1 MKIINFRL
9 EDHGLCPYAALER
22 AQEYGRL
29 RRDRA
34 ETVYVRGNLSGM
46 PGRRVAFA
54 LISVVLGA
62 LGAFVIAEVGLRL
75 LYISGYGSPLPPGIR
90 DLSEHRLNYVRF
102 RPNSSGTAQGVEYRT
117 NEFGY
122 RSDPIVVGAKHV
134 VFLGDSTTF
143 GLSLQQAETFPAKV
157 EQLLNE
163 RAEKGWQALNTATPG
178 QGTLDELDTLRR
190 VLDTKEVAPRLIVLG
205 FFVNDFSDN
214 QTYLEFTKRH
224 TESRLFRLKFYLYQ
238 FRIVLLSKEA
248 LKEVWYWWDRSS
260 VYKEPSGIAT
270 APKPDI
276 ALLDEAGQY
285 KALPG
290 KEIEWNWVPAYK
302 LPGNRVYRITTDALA
317 EISALARAQG
327 IPILLLYLPY
337 DDRELSTGFEPE
349 YKVVLKRTV
358 EHLGNIEFVDPI
370 PRLRQRKQSTSDP
383 NADFVGHP
391 GPEAA
396 AAIADVIVDR
406 ALALPLSK
414 N

>member
-1 MKIINFRL
+1 
-9 EDHGLCPYAALER
+9 
-22 AQEYGRL
+22 
-29 RRDRA
+29 
-34 ETVYVRGNLSGM
+34 M

-54 LISVVLGA
+54 LISMVLGLLGA
-62 LGAFVIAEVGLRL
+62 LVIAEVGLRL
-75 LYISGYGSPLPPGIR
+75 LYVSGYGSPLPPGIR
-90 DLSEHRLNYVRF
+90 DPTAHRLTYVRF
-102 RPNSSGTAQGVEYRT
+102 RPNFSGTAQGVEYRT

-122 RSDPIVVGAKHV
+122 RNDPIIVGAKHV

-143 GLSLQQAETFPAKV
+143 GLGLQQAETFPAKV
-157 EQLLNE
+157 EKLLNE
-163 RAEKGWQALNTATPG
+163 RAEKGWQTLNTATPG
-178 QGTLDELDTLRR
+178 QGTLDALDTLRR

-260 VYKEPSGIAT
+260 VYKEPIGIAT
-270 APKPDI
+270 EHTATTGAAKPDI

-285 KALPG
+285 KLLPG
-290 KEIEWNWVPAYK
+290 KEIEWNWVPAHK

-349 YKVVLKRTV
+349 YKVALKRTV
-358 EHLGNIEFVDPI
+358 EQLGNIEFVDPI
-370 PRLRQRKQSTSDP
+370 PRLRQRKQSTSEP
-383 NADFVGHP
+383 NANFVGHP